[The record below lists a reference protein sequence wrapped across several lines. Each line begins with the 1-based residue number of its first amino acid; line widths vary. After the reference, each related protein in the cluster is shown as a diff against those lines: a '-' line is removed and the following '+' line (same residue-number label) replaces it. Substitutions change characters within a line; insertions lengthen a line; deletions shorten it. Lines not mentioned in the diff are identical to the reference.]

1 MPITVNNRIIET
13 DKNGYLINHKEWT
26 LEVAEEIARLE
37 SLNLTE
43 SHWEV
48 INFVRDFYEQFEK
61 SPAMRPLVKYL
72 KKKLGEEKGNSIYLA
87 LLFPGGAAKQSTK
100 LAGLPKPARCI

>member
-1 MPITVNNRIIET
+1 MSITVNNINIET
-13 DKNGYLINHKEWT
+13 DKNGYLLDHQQWT
-26 LEVAEEIARLE
+26 TEVAEVIAQIE
-37 SLNLTE
+37 SIQLTD

-48 INFVRDFYEQFEK
+48 INFVRDFYQQFDK

-72 KKKLGEEKGNSIYLA
+72 KQKLGEEKGNSIYLA

>member
-1 MPITVNNRIIET
+1 MPITVNKQIIET
-13 DKNGYLINHKEWT
+13 DKNGYLLDHREWT
-26 LEVAEEIARLE
+26 LDVAKEIARLE
-37 SLNLTE
+37 SLELTE

-61 SPAMRPLVKYL
+61 SPAMRPLVKFL
-72 KKKLGEEKGNSIYLA
+72 KQKLGEQKGNSIYLA